1 MKGEVRLNRRFFFRQ
16 SVARILDSVCTAF
29 CSEESHSSI
38 NEVENGVNSLWSD
51 FTPEMI
57 KLEAERLR
65 VDPEDKSTLFSRI
78 QQEMLDA
85 KS

>member
-1 MKGEVRLNRRFFFRQ
+1 
-16 SVARILDSVCTAF
+16 
-29 CSEESHSSI
+29 
-38 NEVENGVNSLWSD
+38 VENGVNSLWSD